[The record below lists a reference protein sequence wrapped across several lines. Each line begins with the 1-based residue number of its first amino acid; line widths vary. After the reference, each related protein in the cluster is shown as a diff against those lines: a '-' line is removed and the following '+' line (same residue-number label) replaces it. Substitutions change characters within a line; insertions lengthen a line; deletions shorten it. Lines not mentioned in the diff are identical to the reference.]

1 MVLNGLPH
9 SHTMINCSHSH
20 LCFLTPGVCAN
31 PVWGPFLCDHDKIT
45 IWDILL
51 ANFWWSQQLLDHESH
66 VHSQD
71 ILSFL
76 TVWSTFR
83 ERQRER
89 EMKRERD
96 REREIKSERKR
107 EMERE
112 RGRESDGRKER
123 TRDEERER
131 QTERERECSH

>member
-71 ILSFL
+71 ILYFL
-76 TVWSTFR
+76 TPTSHGKQPTCSSTACDYCQSGFL
-83 ERQRER
+83 
-89 EMKRERD
+89 
-96 REREIKSERKR
+96 
-107 EMERE
+107 
-112 RGRESDGRKER
+112 
-123 TRDEERER
+123 
-131 QTERERECSH
+131 